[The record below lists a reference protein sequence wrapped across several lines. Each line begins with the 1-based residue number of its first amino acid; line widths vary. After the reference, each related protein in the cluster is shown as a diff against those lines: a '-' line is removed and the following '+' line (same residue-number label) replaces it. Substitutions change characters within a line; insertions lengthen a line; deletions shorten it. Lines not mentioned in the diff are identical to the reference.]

1 MANES
6 FPFETLKAETLRAMV
21 RDLGAHINSVG
32 TRDKMIAFLEA
43 VQAQGRAYTLPLPSQ
58 SSSN

>member
-43 VQAQGRAYTLPLPSQ
+43 VQAQGRAYPVTLSQ
-58 SSSN
+58 S